1 MDSEIS
7 GSSSVTWKKYAI
19 KLYLP
24 CILNFLKTHI
34 HTHAQETLDKPSFST
49 FIH

>member
-24 CILNFLKTHI
+24 RILNFLKTHI